1 VTARAW
7 LSAAVVAFI
16 GCGCGVTPPPDPPDA
31 SSPYPVEVTLGGANP
46 DLSGFTTLDGDVT
59 LVPGGQGGFH
69 VWVKYRV
76 TGAGAENVLVNYT
89 ARRISDGRLIL
100 KNSNILVTL
109 GAPGSEGY
117 WEYPVPIPA
126 CMCPSPLGIAVQD
139 QPLVF
144 VLEVR
149 DTNGALRGSATA
161 TFTPHCPTDDQATHC
176 VKICNG

>member
-7 LSAAVVAFI
+7 LSAAVVAVI
-16 GCGCGVTPPPDPPDA
+16 GCGGVTPPPDPPDA

-46 DLSGFTTLDGDVT
+46 NMSGFTALDGDVT

-76 TGAGAENVLVNYT
+76 TGAGAENVLINYT

-100 KNSNILVTL
+100 KNSNVVWTL
-109 GAPGSEGY
+109 GEPGSAGY
-117 WEYPVPIPA
+117 WETPGPIPA
-126 CMCPSPLGIAVQD
+126 FMCPSPLGIAVQD

-144 VLEVR
+144 VFEVR
-149 DTNGALRGSATA
+149 DPNGALRGSATA
-161 TFTPHCPTDDQATHC
+161 MFTPHCPSDDQATHC

>member
-1 VTARAW
+1 VTTCAW
-7 LSAAVVAFI
+7 LSAAVLAM
-16 GCGCGVTPPPDPPDA
+16 GCGGGVTPPPVPQDA

-46 DLSGFTTLDGDVT
+46 DISGFTALAGDVM

-76 TGAGAENVLVNYT
+76 TGASAEDVLLNYT
-89 ARRISDGRLIL
+89 ARRVSDGRLIL
-100 KNSNILVTL
+100 KNSNVRVEL
-109 GAPGSEGY
+109 GEPGGEGY
-117 WEYPVPIPA
+117 WESPVPIPA
-126 CMCPSPLGIAVQD
+126 FMCPSPLGIAVQD

-144 VLEVR
+144 VFEVR
-149 DTNGALRGSATA
+149 DPNGALRGSATA